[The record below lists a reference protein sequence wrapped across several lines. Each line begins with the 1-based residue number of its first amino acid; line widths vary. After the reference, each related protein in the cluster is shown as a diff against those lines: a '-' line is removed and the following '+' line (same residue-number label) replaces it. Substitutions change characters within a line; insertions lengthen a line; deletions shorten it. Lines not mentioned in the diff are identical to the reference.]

1 MRDANVPSQSER
13 ESLALI
19 RAVSDELVARMSR
32 DLMIGFFF
40 AKVDLA
46 RLAELEYQ
54 HAARTLGFEVPYEGR
69 PLEAA
74 HFPRRIFGGQ
84 FDRRMVILRELLAKH
99 AVPAS
104 LADAWLTHAEAQRDR
119 IVARGAPDC
128 A

>member
-99 AVPAS
+99 AVPTS